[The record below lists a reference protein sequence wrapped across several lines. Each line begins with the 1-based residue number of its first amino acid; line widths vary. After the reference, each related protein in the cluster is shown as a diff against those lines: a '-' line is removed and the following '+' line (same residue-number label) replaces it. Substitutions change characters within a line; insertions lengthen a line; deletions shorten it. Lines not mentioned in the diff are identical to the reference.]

1 MTKESEKNIKLA
13 TTDGESVPAD
23 KKLDAP
29 DPPEGA
35 DRFKLYSLAENLKTE
50 DFAENWAAFFGRN
63 DRSMQ
68 LISNPR
74 RSKRQNGKI
83 LEAQKF
89 RRYQGIFLKTRLHA
103 IEQASTSA
111 GLKWWFATY
120 DRIWLHHVIM
130 SNYYFEDRPT
140 SDREI
145 MRAAKASPRTMADI
159 LKTAVE
165 IGSLD
170 PDVAKEDK
178 RQKVYYPSRGLVRDT
193 DNFFHSE
200 EEDGL
205 GVITYM
211 SRLMDE
217 TYGEEGYRMFEYRK
231 DVREFYSLMMQ
242 MMKKASENKKDE

>member
-1 MTKESEKNIKLA
+1 MRKKKNIKLA
-13 TTDGESVPAD
+13 TTDGKSVKANEP
-23 KKLDAP
+23 LT
-29 DPPEGA
+29 PPRSPPGGEP
-35 DRFKLYSLAENLKTE
+35 FTVYSLQQNLKTE
-50 DFAENWAAFFGRN
+50 DFAENWAAFFGRS
-63 DRSMQ
+63 DRSRQ

-74 RSKRQNGKI
+74 RAQRQNGKI
-83 LEAQKF
+83 FEAQKF

-159 LKTAVE
+159 LKTAIE

-178 RQKVYYPSRGLVRDT
+178 RMKVYYPSRGLVSDT

-200 EEDGL
+200 EDDEL

-217 TYGEEGYRMFEYRK
+217 TYGEEGYRMFEYQK
-231 DVREFYSLMMQ
+231 DVREFYSLMRQLME
-242 MMKKASENKKDE
+242 KASEAKKDE